1 MTHTPIP
8 DPVRT
13 QSAVAVPQ
21 ERRKQL
27 LAERLRRARS
37 VPSGPGPRQANA
49 VVPLGPAQTGLWIED
64 RMDPG
69 SAAYVVGFGLRVQGQ
84 VDQQRIRDACRA
96 LTARYDILRVSY
108 PADDL
113 GEPTVV
119 LHEDTGAEVPVM
131 DLRGVDDPLASAE
144 EELSR
149 ILATPFDVAAGPLA
163 RFHSLTL
170 ADDDHV
176 VLFTAHHIIVDG
188 WSAELLK
195 SDLRKALEQTVR
207 NGSIDLGARPLQYED
222 VAVHEATA
230 ERVARRER
238 GLAQQVERL
247 AGSRNLELDIARPRP
262 AVLSSRGRTH
272 EFTLPT
278 GLVEQLKA
286 LAAAEGAT
294 FYMAMLALYQ
304 VLLAKHCAQRDFVI
318 GTSVANR
325 DARGVEDVVGNFV
338 NMVAMRSRLAGNPS
352 FRELLSRSRETALEA
367 FASQNVPFVDI
378 VKALALP
385 RVANNSPLFQVSLA
399 VDELAT
405 AVKPVVNGSGA
416 LRFSEIGATTEVT
429 HYDLGLHV
437 FRDHDGRYVASLTYR
452 TDLFDAFRIRTLA
465 DRLKML
471 LARVVADPAARVLD
485 IDLLTDAERDLVTRV
500 WAQGPARDGAPDH
513 TLHQL
518 IRLGADGDPSRPAVV
533 EGDETITVGQLHG
546 RADRIAL
553 RLAAK
558 GIGPDA
564 KVAIA
569 LKRAIP
575 AATSILGVLA
585 AGGAYLP
592 LDPTMPRDRLEYI
605 LADSRAALCIHDG
618 TLDVD
623 TDVETISY
631 DDLLTET
638 SVAVPTPAAPGNLAY
653 VIYTSGTTGRPK
665 GVEVEQRE
673 VVRYLRDVSSELG
686 VVRGGSY
693 ALLQSLAFDF
703 SLPMFYLPLAHG
715 GTLHAMDGRITGE
728 ELAQFL
734 ARHEVNHLKMTPSH
748 LAALTA
754 QVDAAA
760 VAPRRSL
767 VLSGEGSP
775 SQWMRDLARSV
786 DCRVINNY
794 GPTEAI
800 GACTATEVTPDVET
814 LEAVWPIGAPMPGV
828 RTYVLDDR
836 LRPVP
841 PGVRG
846 ELYISGRLAR
856 GYLSRPGMTASRFV
870 ADPLSGAGERMYRT
884 GDVVSWRP
892 DGQLAFHGRAD
903 DQIKIRGYRVELGE
917 VESTLA
923 TMDGVAQCVVDLRG
937 EPGHERLVGWIRWA
951 EGATPVADA
960 GIRDHLART
969 LPDYM
974 IPRAYAT
981 VDVFPTKGHGKVDRA
996 ALTEP
1001 ERGVVAAPDV
1011 APRTELEAGLAAV
1024 YADLLDIEIPSVV
1037 ADFFDLGGD
1046 SLLAT
1051 KAVSRVRKIVGDEVA
1066 VAVMDIISNPTV
1078 EKLAGLIEDR
1088 RGGGG
1093 AESRLLYELT
1103 EPLDAGKRVASII
1116 AVPYGGAN
1124 ASVFSDLA
1132 RALPRGYSLHSV
1144 EPPGHDVALGEEVLP
1159 ATEVA
1164 AAVADEICQRIDG
1177 RLIIYGH
1184 CVPGSAVATAVAEEL
1199 ARRGR
1204 DIEALYVGGAFP
1216 VARPANR
1223 ILATLARWSAR
1234 DRLTAD
1240 RNHTNWLAGMGTD
1253 INAMD
1258 EEHAAHMVK
1267 AMRQDARFAEDYFT
1281 DVFSGDVQ
1289 RIQAP
1294 VISVIGEADQAT
1306 RFWEERGDEWSVYS
1320 DRTASVCIQD
1330 AGHYFLNY
1338 RPNELAE
1345 IITTVHRR
1353 IAEHTEFGLTR
1364 AARGHA
1370 ATWWLH
1376 DSRIARE
1383 KARPGHQ
1390 PRLRSVLQGGRE
1402 SADPLP
1408 GLGKFAIIAS
1418 GQMISFTGSTLTEF
1432 ALPLWVLTQTN
1443 DLVLFGIVGV
1453 LGVLPNLIV
1462 SPIAGAIVDR
1472 SNRRTLIM
1480 IFDAACMAMLA
1491 LLLLLTMT
1499 NTMELWNMMLAFGL
1513 VACAVTCQRVA
1524 FQSALPQI
1532 VPKRY
1537 LGHANGMLQS
1547 AIGAA
1552 NFVAPLFGVGLL
1564 AVFGLPGI
1572 LAFDVVSY
1580 VFAIATVALIRF
1592 PAAMPEVPESVWEEI
1607 RGGFRFSMRNRYF
1620 RSMLLYFALIN
1631 LFLAP
1636 LLSLV
1641 APLVLTFASLSE
1653 VAVVTAVSGGAGILA
1668 GIVMSIWGGPRR
1680 RRMDAV
1686 RVMSAVLGICALI
1699 IASRPWLPLVCVGI
1713 FGLAGSILLVNGV
1726 VMTIIQTKV
1735 PARLQGRV
1743 FAINTM
1749 VSTASAPLGFGVL
1762 APQGTALMEW
1772 LMANV
1777 PGVEPAVH
1785 AVLGDGPG
1793 RAIALVY
1800 VVCGLVVLALVIS
1813 TRRWRALVRFDDEV
1827 PDARPDDLIGLAQSR
1842 SRRDGG
1848 MDVVRTIEET
1858 GTLEL
1863 EKVGS

>member
-1 MTHTPIP
+1 MTHTPIS
-8 DPVRT
+8 DSVRT
-13 QSAVAVPQ
+13 QSTVTAPQ
-21 ERRKQL
+21 ERKKQL

-37 VPSGPGPRQANA
+37 LPSGPGPRQADA
-49 VVPLGPAQTGLWIED
+49 VVPLGPTQTGLWVED

-69 SAAYVVGFGLRVQGQ
+69 SAAYVVGFGLRVQGP
-84 VDQQRIRDACRA
+84 VDQQRIREACRA
-96 LTARYDILRVSY
+96 LMARYDILRVRY

-119 LHEDTGAEVPVM
+119 LHEDTGAEIPVM

-144 EELSR
+144 EEFSH
-149 ILATPFDVAAGPLA
+149 ILATPFDIAAGPLA
-163 RFHSLTL
+163 RFHALTL

-176 VLFTAHHIIVDG
+176 VLFTAHHLIVDG
-188 WSAELLK
+188 WSVELLK
-195 SDLRKALEQTVR
+195 SHLRQALEQAAH

-222 VAVHEATA
+222 IAVYEATV
-230 ERVARRER
+230 ERAARRER
-238 GLAQQVERL
+238 ALAQRVERL
-247 AGSRNLELDIARPRP
+247 AGTRNLELDVAKPRP
-262 AVLSSRGRTH
+262 ATMSSRGRTH
-272 EFTLPT
+272 EFTLPA

-294 FYMAMLALYQ
+294 FYMAVLALYQ
-304 VLLAKHCAQRDFVI
+304 VLLARHSTQRDFVI
-318 GTSVANR
+318 GTPVANR
-325 DARGVEDVVGNFV
+325 DTSGAEDVVGNFV
-338 NMVAMRSRLAGNPS
+338 NMVAMRSQLADNPS
-352 FRELLSRSRETALEA
+352 FRELLSRSRETALDA
-367 FASQNVPFVDI
+367 FSSQNVPFGDI

-385 RVANNSPLFQVSLA
+385 RVANTSPLFQVSLA

-405 AVKPVVNGSGA
+405 AVKPATNESDA
-416 LRFSEIGATTEVT
+416 LRFSEIGATTAVT
-429 HYDLGLHV
+429 HYDLGLHICS
-437 FRDHDGRYVASLTYR
+437 DEAGRYVASLMYR
-452 TDLFDAFRIRTLA
+452 TDLFDAFRIETLA
-465 DRLKML
+465 DRLTML
-471 LARVVADPAARVLD
+471 LARVVADPMVRVLD
-485 IDLLTDAERDLVTRV
+485 IDLLTDTEHDLVTRV
-500 WAQGPARDGAPDH
+500 WAQGPVRKVAPDR

-518 IRLGADGDPSRPAVV
+518 IRLGANRDPSRPAVV
-533 EGDETITVGQLHG
+533 EGDEAITVGQLHG

-558 GIGPDA
+558 GIGPDV

-569 LKRAIP
+569 FNRAIP

-585 AGGAYLP
+585 AGGAYVP
-592 LDPTMPRDRLEYI
+592 LDPAMPRDRLEYI
-605 LADSRAALCIHDG
+605 LADSHAALCIHDG
-618 TLDVD
+618 TLEVD

-631 DDLLTET
+631 DDLLAER
-638 SVAVPTPAAPGNLAY
+638 SVAVPTPAAPSNLAY

-673 VVRYLRDVSSELG
+673 VVHYLRDVSSDLD

-703 SLPMFYLPLAHG
+703 SLPMFYLPLIHD

-728 ELAQFL
+728 ELARFL

-754 QVDAAA
+754 QVAAAA

-775 SQWMRDLARSV
+775 SQWMRDLAKNV

-800 GACTATEVTPDVET
+800 GACTATEVTPDLET
-814 LEAVWPIGAPMPGV
+814 LEAVWPIGTPMPGV

-856 GYLSRPGMTASRFV
+856 GYLSRPGMTASCFV

-892 DGQLAFHGRAD
+892 DGQLAFHGRTD

-917 VESTLA
+917 VESVLA
-923 TMDGVAQCVVDLRG
+923 TMEGVAQCVVDLRG

-951 EGATPVADA
+951 EGITPVADA

-981 VDVFPTKGHGKVDRA
+981 VDVFPTKGNGKVDRA

-1001 ERGVVAAPDV
+1001 ERGVVAAADI

-1024 YADLLDIEIPSVV
+1024 YADLLGIRTPSVV

-1051 KAVSRVRKIVGDEVA
+1051 KAVAYIKPIVGEEVT
-1066 VAVMDIISNPTV
+1066 VSVMDIISNPTI
-1078 EKLAGLIEDR
+1078 EKLAKLIEDR
-1088 RGGGG
+1088 RGGGV
-1093 AESRLLYELT
+1093 ERHLLYELT
-1103 EPLDAGKRVASII
+1103 KPISAAERVASIVTI
-1116 AVPYGGAN
+1116 PYGGAN

-1132 RALPRGYSLHSV
+1132 EALPTGYSLYSV
-1144 EPPGHDVALGEEVLP
+1144 EPPGHDVALGGEALP
-1159 ATEVA
+1159 TRELA
-1164 AAVADEICQRIDG
+1164 AAVADEILQRIDG
-1177 RLIIYGH
+1177 NLIIYGH
-1184 CVPGSAVATAVAEEL
+1184 CVPGSAVAAAVAEEL
-1199 ARRGR
+1199 TRRGR
-1204 DIEALYVGGAFP
+1204 GIEALYVGGAFP

-1223 ILATLARWSAR
+1223 VLATLARWSAQ

-1240 RNHTNWLAGMGTD
+1240 RHHVNWLAGMGTD
-1253 INAMD
+1253 INSMD
-1258 EEHAAHMVK
+1258 SEHAAHMVK
-1267 AMRQDARFAEDYFT
+1267 AMRRDARFAEDYFT

-1294 VISVIGEADQAT
+1294 AISVIGESDQAT
-1306 RFWEERGDEWSVYS
+1306 RFWEERTDEWSVYS

-1338 RPNELAE
+1338 RPDELAE
-1345 IITTVHRR
+1345 ILTTVHCRVMD
-1353 IAEHTEFGLTR
+1353 HTESGLTR
-1364 AARGHA
+1364 PVRGAA
-1370 ATWWLH
+1370 ATWWLY
-1376 DSRIARE
+1376 DSRIVRE
-1383 KARPGHQ
+1383 TVRPGHQ
-1390 PRLRSVLQGGRE
+1390 PRLRSVLQSGRE
-1402 SADPLP
+1402 SAETLP

-1462 SPIAGAIVDR
+1462 SPIAGAVVDR
-1472 SNRRTLIM
+1472 FNRRTLIM
-1480 IFDAACMAMLA
+1480 LFDAACMVLLA

-1499 NTMELWNMMLAFGL
+1499 NAMELWNMMLAFGL

-1552 NFVAPLFGVGLL
+1552 NFIAPLFGVGLL

-1580 VFAIATVALIRF
+1580 VFAIATVALVRF
-1592 PAAMPEVPESVWEEI
+1592 PTAMPEVPESLWEEI
-1607 RGGFRFSMRNRYF
+1607 RGGFRFSMRSRYF

-1641 APLVLTFASLSE
+1641 APMVLTFGSLSE
-1653 VAVVTAVSGGAGILA
+1653 VAVVTAIAGGAGILA
-1668 GIVMSIWGGPRR
+1668 GIGMSIWGGPRR

-1686 RVMSAVLGICALI
+1686 RVMSLMLGICALI
-1699 IASRPWLPLVCVGI
+1699 VASRPWLPLVCVGV
-1713 FGLAGSILLVNGV
+1713 FGLSGLIMLANSV

-1793 RAIALVY
+1793 RAIAMVY
-1800 VVCGLVVLALVIS
+1800 VVCGVVVLALVIS
-1813 TRRWRALVRFDDEV
+1813 TRRWNALVRFDDEV
-1827 PDARPDDLIGLAQSR
+1827 PDASPDDLIGLAQSR
-1842 SRRDGG
+1842 ARRDGG
-1848 MDVVRTIEET
+1848 TDVVRTIEET
-1858 GTLEL
+1858 GTPEL

>member
-1 MTHTPIP
+1 MTHTPISN
-8 DPVRT
+8 PVRT
-13 QSAVAVPQ
+13 QSTAAVAQ
-21 ERRKQL
+21 ERKKQL
-27 LAERLRRARS
+27 LAERVRRARS
-37 VPSGPGPRQANA
+37 LPSGPGPRQADA
-49 VVPLGPAQTGLWIED
+49 IVPLGPTQTGLWLQD
-64 RMDPG
+64 GMDPG
-69 SAAYVVGFGLRVQGQ
+69 SAAYVVGFGLRVQGP
-84 VDQQRIRDACRA
+84 VDQQRIREACRA
-96 LTARYDILRVSY
+96 LTARYDILRASY

-119 LHEDTGAEVPVM
+119 LHEDTGAEIPVM

-144 EELSR
+144 EEFSR
-149 ILATPFDVAAGPLA
+149 ILATPFDIAAGPLA

-188 WSAELLK
+188 WSVELLK
-195 SDLRKALEQTVR
+195 SHLRQALEQAVH

-222 VAVHEATA
+222 IAVYEATV
-230 ERVARRER
+230 ERAARRER
-238 GLAQQVERL
+238 ALAQRVERL
-247 AGSRNLELDIARPRP
+247 AGTRNLELDVAKPRP
-262 AVLSSRGRTH
+262 ATMSSRGRTH

-304 VLLAKHCAQRDFVI
+304 VLLAKHSTQRDFVI
-318 GTSVANR
+318 GTPVANR
-325 DARGVEDVVGNFV
+325 DTSGAEDVVGNFV
-338 NMVAMRSRLAGNPS
+338 NMVAMRSQLADNPS
-352 FRELLSRSRETALEA
+352 FRELLSRSRETALDA
-367 FASQNVPFVDI
+367 FSSQNVPFGDI
-378 VKALALP
+378 VKALALQ

-399 VDELAT
+399 VDELVT
-405 AVKPVVNGSGA
+405 AVKPAMNGSDA
-416 LRFSEIGATTEVT
+416 LRFSEIGATTAVT
-429 HYDLGLHV
+429 HYDLGLHICS
-437 FRDHDGRYVASLTYR
+437 DEAGRYVASLMYR
-452 TDLFDAFRIRTLA
+452 TDLFDAFRVETLA
-465 DRLKML
+465 DRLTML
-471 LARVVADPAARVLD
+471 LARVVADPMVRVLD
-485 IDLLTDAERDLVTRV
+485 IDLLTDTEHDLVTRV
-500 WAQGPARDGAPDH
+500 WAQGPVRKVAPDR

-546 RADRIAL
+546 CADRIAL

-569 LKRAIP
+569 FNRAIP

-585 AGGAYLP
+585 AGGAYVP
-592 LDPTMPRDRLEYI
+592 LDPAMPRDRLEYI

-618 TLDVD
+618 TLEVD

-631 DDLLTET
+631 DDLLAER
-638 SVAVPTPAAPGNLAY
+638 SVAVPTPAAPSNLAY
-653 VIYTSGTTGRPK
+653 VIYTSGTTGKPK

-673 VVRYLRDVSSELG
+673 VVHYLRDVSSDLG

-703 SLPMFYLPLAHG
+703 SLPMFYLPLIHG

-748 LAALTA
+748 MAALTA
-754 QVDAAA
+754 QVNAAA

-775 SQWMRDLARSV
+775 SQWMRDLAKNV

-800 GACTATEVTPDVET
+800 GACTATEVTPDLET
-814 LEAVWPIGAPMPGV
+814 LEAVWPIGTPMPGV

-917 VESTLA
+917 VESVLA
-923 TMDGVAQCVVDLRG
+923 TLEGVAQCVVDLRG

-951 EGATPVADA
+951 EGVTPVADA

-981 VDVFPTKGHGKVDRA
+981 VDVFPTKGNGKVNRA

-1001 ERGVVAAPDV
+1001 ERGVVAAADI

-1024 YADLLDIEIPSVV
+1024 YADLLGIRTPSVV

-1051 KAVSRVRKIVGDEVA
+1051 KAVSRIRKIVGEEVT
-1066 VAVMDIISNPTV
+1066 VSVMDIISHPTV
-1078 EKLAGLIEDR
+1078 EKLAKLIEDR
-1088 RGGGG
+1088 RGGGV
-1093 AESRLLYELT
+1093 ERRLLYELT
-1103 EPLDAGKRVASII
+1103 KPISAAERVASIVAI
-1116 AVPYGGAN
+1116 PYGGAN

-1132 RALPRGYSLHSV
+1132 EALPTGYSLYSV
-1144 EPPGHDVALGEEVLP
+1144 EPPGHDVALGGEVLP
-1159 ATEVA
+1159 TRELA
-1164 AAVADEICQRIDG
+1164 AAVADEILQRIDG
-1177 RLIIYGH
+1177 NLIIYGH
-1184 CVPGSAVATAVAEEL
+1184 CVPGSAVAAAVAEEL

-1204 DIEALYVGGAFP
+1204 RIEALYVGGAFP

-1223 ILATLARWSAR
+1223 TLATLARWSAQ

-1240 RNHTNWLAGMGTD
+1240 RNHVNWLAGMGTD

-1258 EEHAAHMVK
+1258 AEHAAHMVK

-1289 RIQAP
+1289 RFRAP

-1306 RFWEERGDEWSVYS
+1306 RFWEERSDEWSVYS

-1345 IITTVHRR
+1345 ILTTVHRR
-1353 IAEHTEFGLTR
+1353 VMDHTESGLTR
-1364 AARGHA
+1364 PVRGAA

-1383 KARPGHQ
+1383 TARPGLQ
-1390 PRLRSVLQGGRE
+1390 PRLRSVLQSGRE
-1402 SADPLP
+1402 SAETLP
-1408 GLGKFAIIAS
+1408 GLGKFAVIAS

-1462 SPIAGAIVDR
+1462 SPIAGAVVDR
-1472 SNRRTLIM
+1472 FNRRTLIM
-1480 IFDAACMAMLA
+1480 LFDAACMALLGML
-1491 LLLLLTMT
+1491 LVLTVT
-1499 NTMELWNMMLAFGL
+1499 DAMELWNMMVVFGL

-1552 NFVAPLFGVGLL
+1552 NFIAPLFGVGLL

-1592 PAAMPEVPESVWEEI
+1592 PATMPEVPESLWEEI

-1686 RVMSAVLGICALI
+1686 RAMSVVLGICALI
-1699 IASRPWLPLVCVGI
+1699 IASRPWLPLVCVGV

-1793 RAIALVY
+1793 RAIAMVY
-1800 VVCGLVVLALVIS
+1800 VVCGVVVLALVIS
-1813 TRRWRALVRFDDEV
+1813 TRRWNALVRFDDEV
-1827 PDARPDDLIGLAQSR
+1827 PDASPDDLIGLAQSR
-1842 SRRDGG
+1842 ARRDGG
-1848 MDVVRTIEET
+1848 TDVVRTIEET
-1858 GTLEL
+1858 GTPEL